1 MPQALKS
8 PSHTQVVRIPIS
20 HFQSPTLKHRII
32 FLRPASSGASSE
44 RYPLSD
50 RSENKT
56 LNRMMVF
63 YGKWKHEN
71 GESVKSRSWTK
82 VKIVNKLGSAKKGD
96 RKSRRT
102 RATPIEG
109 KPPTLAIFY
118 SILSQIVKFHSDRFR
133 YSPLRVLL
141 LIHTDCHVASAYCI
155 CQLAKS
161 KRSVSTVAFYR
172 IDPLSLSVCLSLAK
186 TAFIFLNCFL
196 FRPFRQVFGQHA
208 LLESGGYHLVT
219 QPVTT
224 FLSCLGGYH
233 DASKVD

>member
-1 MPQALKS
+1 MNK
-8 PSHTQVVRIPIS
+8 R
-20 HFQSPTLKHRII
+20 
-32 FLRPASSGASSE
+32 G
-44 RYPLSD
+44 SD
-50 RSENKT
+50 KN
-56 LNRMMVF
+56 
-63 YGKWKHEN
+63 
-71 GESVKSRSWTK
+71 
-82 VKIVNKLGSAKKGD
+82 GD

-172 IDPLSLSVCLSLAK
+172 IDPPELALTQSVLGQNGLHLFELLPLPSFQTSIRSACTFRIRGVPSCHPTCYHFSILFRRLPRCFKSGLKCFPKSLRVYNHLPSEHQALSVSLLPGASLMALGTVNATTSTGLGLQGEQLSA
-186 TAFIFLNCFL
+186 TAVGYSYISLL
-196 FRPFRQVFGQHA
+196 RPDSSPLH
-208 LLESGGYHLVT
+208 
-219 QPVTT
+219 
-224 FLSCLGGYH
+224 
-233 DASKVD
+233 